1 MSLQLIL
8 GRAGSGKSYYLYNEI
23 IKKSIQNEKTNYLI
37 LVPEQFTLQTQ
48 KDIVSMHPRQ
58 GTMNIDILS
67 FMRLAYRI
75 FDEVGGDDRP
85 VLEDTG
91 KSMVLRKLVAARRK
105 ELELFNYDVQKQ
117 GFIDELKSL
126 ISEIYQYSIS
136 IEKLE
141 EMEQKSHG
149 KPMLCGKLHDIIII
163 YKAFKDYLSE
173 NYITAEEI
181 LDVLCEAIPKSKLIA
196 ESIICLDGFTG
207 FTPAQYKL
215 LLLLMQR
222 AKKVV
227 ITITMDKYEMD
238 KPDLEYKLFHL
249 SKKTIKHLMDLAEK
263 EQILV
268 DTPIFMEQ
276 VYKSRTPYRYK
287 ESKALAALEESIFR
301 YPVREFCEEQ
311 SSISL
316 HAAKTK
322 KQEVNLVIREIKR
335 LVREKEYRY
344 QDIAVVTG
352 DIAGYG
358 RELQRG
364 FEKAGIACF
373 VDHKRE
379 VLSNPFVELL
389 RSALSIVAE
398 NFDYESVFRYL
409 RSGMSGILQEDTDML
424 ENYILALGIRGFNR
438 FTMPFTRS
446 YKGLSEGDLT
456 KINEIR
462 QKLCEQILPL
472 YQILKDKTKTVKE
485 YTLALYE
492 FGIRM
497 GVPGELEKFA
507 EAFREQKLLAAA
519 KEYDQIYGIVI
530 DLYDKLVELLG
541 EEVIPLKDYIKILE
555 AGLKEAKVGLIP
567 PGLDQVMVGDI
578 KRTRLKDIKALFFVG
593 ANDGI
598 IPGSN
603 DKGGILTDMERQALS
618 EQNLELAPTQRQAAY
633 TEKFY
638 LYLTMTKPQ
647 ERLYITF
654 SKLSEEGKALRPSY
668 IIDTVRK
675 IFPLLTI
682 QDEED
687 FNEDLEHILGDNN
700 GMDYLIKGIRNL
712 SVWEE
717 TDIWKELFSYYHSK
731 EEYLET
737 LRQLSQAAAYV
748 NQDKGL
754 SKQIAGLLYGNILS
768 GSVTRFEQYA
778 ACAFAHYITY
788 GLELQERQEYRLAV
802 PDIGNLFHNAIELFS
817 RKMSESKYNWHTI
830 PDETRDLWAG
840 ECVQEAA
847 EGYGNGIF
855 SSSKRYGYLIKRVER
870 ITKRTLW
877 ALSEQIKKGDFEPLA
892 YELFFSEKSS
902 LNSLKIDLSKAEGI
916 RLQGRIDRLDL
927 CEEEDRL
934 MVRVIDYKSGTTS
947 FDLLSLYYGLQ
958 IQLAVYMSAALEL
971 MEREHPDKEVIPA
984 GILYY
989 NIDDPFV
996 DKGSNAEESILKELK
1011 MNGIVNSNAE
1021 VIKRLDKTFQ
1031 TEGEQMRP
1039 SVKSDVIPVESNK
1052 EGFPTKRS
1060 SIADRGRLKAMEDYV
1075 IKTVKHYGNDI
1086 LTGKTDIKP
1095 YQMGKRTACDYCLY
1109 KSVCG
1114 FDTKLKGYAYRNLG
1128 SLSTEEVWEKLTPK
1142 KGNKEGGDSSELDD

>member
-1 MSLQLIL
+1 MSLQLVL
-8 GRAGSGKSYYLYNEI
+8 GKSGSGKSYYLYNEI
-23 IKKSIQNEKTNYLI
+23 INKSIQNEKTNYLI

-75 FDEVGGDDRP
+75 FDEVGEDDRP

-105 ELELFNYDVQKQ
+105 ELELFNHDVQKQ

-141 EMEQKSHG
+141 EMEQKSQG
-149 KPMLCGKLHDIIII
+149 KPMLRGKLHDIIVI
-163 YKAFKDYLSE
+163 YKAFREYLSE

-215 LLLLMQR
+215 LLLLIQR
-222 AKKVV
+222 AKKVI

-249 SKKTIKHLMDLAEK
+249 SKKTIKHLMDLGEM
-263 EQILV
+263 EQITV
-268 DTPIFMEQ
+268 DPPIFMEN

-287 ESKALAALEESIFR
+287 ESRALAALEESLFR
-301 YPVREFCEEQ
+301 YPVREFKEEQ
-311 SSISL
+311 SSISI
-316 HAAKTK
+316 HAAKAK
-322 KQEVNLVIREIKR
+322 KQEVNLVIREIKH
-335 LVREKEYRY
+335 LVREKGYRY

-373 VDHKRE
+373 IDHKRDI
-379 VLSNPFVELL
+379 LSNPFVEFL

-398 NFDYESVFRYL
+398 NFDYESIFRYL
-409 RSGMSGILQEDTDML
+409 RSGLSGILQDDTDLL
-424 ENYILALGIRGFNR
+424 ENYILALGIRGFNCYS
-438 FTMPFTRS
+438 TPFIRR

-456 KINEIR
+456 RINETR
-462 QKLCEQILPL
+462 QTLYEQILPL

-485 YTLALYE
+485 YTLGLYE
-492 FGIRM
+492 FGIKM
-497 GVPGELEKFA
+497 EVPQELEKFA

-519 KEYDQIYGIVI
+519 REYDQIYGIVM

-638 LYLTMTKPQ
+638 LYLAMTKPQ

-654 SKLSEEGKALRPSY
+654 SKLSEDGKAVRPSY

-712 SVWEE
+712 SVFEE
-717 TDIWKELFSYYHSK
+717 TDTWKELFSYYHSK
-731 EEYLET
+731 EEFRDT
-737 LRQLSQAAAYV
+737 LRQLSQAATYV

-768 GSVTRFEQYA
+768 GSVTRFEKYA
-778 ACAFAHYITY
+778 ACAFAHYVTY

-817 RKMSESKYNWHTI
+817 RKMSESEYNWHTI
-830 PDETRDLWAG
+830 PDVIRDTWAA

-847 EGYGNGIF
+847 QGYGNAIF
-855 SSSKRYGYLIKRVER
+855 SSSKRYNYLVKRVER

-902 LNSLKIDLSKAEGI
+902 LNSLNIDLSKEKGI

-927 CEEEDRL
+927 CEEENKL

-971 MEREHPDKEVIPA
+971 MEQEHPDKEVIPA

-1011 MNGIVNSNAE
+1011 MNGIVNSDAE

-1031 TEGEQMRP
+1031 TEGEQIRP

-1052 EGFPTKRS
+1052 DGLPTKRS
-1060 SIADRGRLKAMEDYV
+1060 SIADAGRLKRMEDYV
-1075 IKTVKHYGNDI
+1075 IKTVKQYGDAI
-1086 LTGKTDIKP
+1086 LQGKTDIKP
-1095 YQMGKRTACDYCLY
+1095 YQMGKRTACDYCPY

-1114 FDTKLKGYAYRNLG
+1114 FDTKLNGYAYRNLG
-1128 SLSTEEVWEKLTPK
+1128 SLSTEEVWEKLTRK
-1142 KGNKEGGDSSELDD
+1142 NGNKEGGDSSELDD